1 MSSKSTSCKIDQ
13 RAIDKY
19 AKLQRQLG
27 ERVTLSDSV
36 CSGLKL
42 VINNQSASW
51 TYAYRKRGYADGGKR
66 HPQRTLKVG
75 DPATLSPAEARLKV
89 DQVKALVREGGDPAV
104 EQRKVE
110 AEQRAE
116 EARRKTLDQWLYRY
130 SVTEMKD
137 GETKYQRDEIRNIR
151 FGLDEIGKLDA
162 FPNELTSK
170 DIRSL
175 IALHENRPATA
186 RQRFGAISR
195 FLDYLLDE
203 EVIAIN
209 PASSVS
215 KKRRPKPPKHRS
227 NFYTFVQLRS
237 LWHADGLKPEYQRY
251 LRFMITSPLRAKE
264 GANLRWEQVDLDRAE
279 IKLGSEDTKNS
290 EAFIMPMND
299 IALEVIGEAGDATAH
314 VFPLSRRAGAQ
325 MKSWSHFN
333 TKVREA
339 SGVQEFI
346 LHDLR
351 RTFSTLMAEN
361 TDVSETLIDGLLNHK
376 QAATR
381 SGVIRHYQ
389 QAKHVE
395 QRRVVMAEWN
405 KLLEGWV

>member
-1 MSSKSTSCKIDQ
+1 MGDRI
-13 RAIDKY
+13 
-19 AKLQRQLG
+19 
-27 ERVTLSDSV
+27 TLSDTV
-36 CSGLKL
+36 CTGLKL
-42 VINNQSASW
+42 VINNRSASW
-51 TYAYRKRGYADGGKR
+51 TYAYRKRGYLDGGKR
-66 HPQRTLKVG
+66 HPQRTLKIG
-75 DPATLSPAEARLKV
+75 DPATLSPTEARLKV
-89 DQVKALVREGGDPAV
+89 EHVKALVRAGGDPAV
-104 EQRKVE
+104 EQRRAQ

-116 EARRKTLDQWLYRY
+116 EARRKSLRQWMDRY

-137 GETKYQRDEIRNIR
+137 GASKYQRDEIRNIR

-162 FPNELTSK
+162 IPSDLSSK

-175 IALHENRPATA
+175 IALHEFRPATA

-215 KKRRPKPPKHRS
+215 KKRRPKPPQHRS
-227 NFYTFVQLRS
+227 NFYTFEQLRR
-237 LWHADGLKPEYQRY
+237 LWHSDGLKTEYQRY
-251 LRFMITSPLRAKE
+251 LRFLITSPLRAME
-264 GANLRWEQVDLDRAE
+264 GANLRWAQVDPNRKE
-279 IKLGSEDTKNS
+279 IKLGAEDTKNS
-290 EAFIMPMND
+290 EAFIMPMNG
-299 IALEVIGEAGDATAH
+299 IALEVIGEAGDDTAL
-314 VFPLSRRAGAQ
+314 VFPLSRRSGAQ

-395 QRRVVMAEWN
+395 QRREVMAAWGE
-405 KLLEGWV
+405 LLVGWV

>member
-1 MSSKSTSCKIDQ
+1 MSSKSISCKIDQ
-13 RAIDKY
+13 RAIEKY
-19 AKLQRQLG
+19 AKLQSQLG
-27 ERVTLSDSV
+27 ERVTLSDTV

-51 TYAYRKRGYADGGKR
+51 TYAYRKRGYAEGGKR

-75 DPATLSPAEARLKV
+75 DPTTLSPAEARLRV

-104 EQRKVE
+104 EQRRAQ
-110 AEQRAE
+110 AEQRAD
-116 EARRKTLDQWLYRY
+116 EARRKTLRQWVDRY
-130 SVTEMKD
+130 AAAEMKD
-137 GETKYQRDEIRNIR
+137 GASKYQRDEIRNIR
-151 FGLDEIGKLDA
+151 FGLDEIDKLDV
-162 FPNELTSK
+162 FPSDLSAK
-170 DIRSL
+170 DVRSL
-175 IALHENRPATA
+175 IALHEDRPATA
-186 RQRFGAISR
+186 RQRFGAMSR

-215 KKRRPKPPKHRS
+215 KKRRPKPPQHRS
-227 NFYTFVQLRS
+227 NFYTFEQLRR
-237 LWHADGLKPEYQRY
+237 LWHAEGLKTEYQRY

-264 GANLRWEQVDLDRAE
+264 GANLRWEHVDLNRAE
-279 IKLGSEDTKNS
+279 IRLGSEDTKNS
-290 EAFIMPMND
+290 EAFIMPLNGM
-299 IALEVIGEAGDATAH
+299 ALDVIGEAGDDTAL
-314 VFPLSRRAGAQ
+314 VFPLSRRTGGQ

-333 TKVREA
+333 TKVRET

-395 QRRVVMAEWN
+395 QRRHVMAEWAN
-405 KLLEGWV
+405 LLDGWV

>member
-1 MSSKSTSCKIDQ
+1 MSSKSISCKIDQ
-13 RAIDKY
+13 RAIEKH
-19 AKLQRQLG
+19 AKLQSQLG
-27 ERVTLSDSV
+27 ERVTLSDTV

-51 TYAYRKRGYADGGKR
+51 TYAYRKRGYAEGGKR

-75 DPATLSPAEARLKV
+75 DPTTLSPAEARVRV
-89 DQVKALVREGGDPAV
+89 DQVKAMVREGGDPAV
-104 EQRKVE
+104 EQRRAQ
-110 AEQRAE
+110 AEQRAD
-116 EARRKTLDQWLYRY
+116 EARRKTLRQWVDRY
-130 SVTEMKD
+130 AAAEMKD
-137 GETKYQRDEIRNIR
+137 GASKYQRDEIRNIR
-151 FGLDEIGKLDA
+151 FGLDEIGNLDA
-162 FPNELTSK
+162 FPSDLSSK

-175 IALHENRPATA
+175 IALHEARPATA

-215 KKRRPKPPKHRS
+215 KKRRPKPPQHRS
-227 NFYTFVQLRS
+227 NFYTFKQLRR

-251 LRFMITSPLRAKE
+251 LRFLITSPLRAME
-264 GANLRWEQVDLDRAE
+264 GANLRWEQVDLNRKE
-279 IKLGSEDTKNS
+279 IRLGAEDTKNS
-290 EAFIMPMND
+290 EAFIMPING
-299 IALEVIGEAGDATAH
+299 IALEVIGEACDDTTL
-314 VFPLSRRAGAQ
+314 VFPLSRRSGGQ

-395 QRRVVMAEWN
+395 QRRKVMAAWGE
-405 KLLEGWV
+405 LLAGWV